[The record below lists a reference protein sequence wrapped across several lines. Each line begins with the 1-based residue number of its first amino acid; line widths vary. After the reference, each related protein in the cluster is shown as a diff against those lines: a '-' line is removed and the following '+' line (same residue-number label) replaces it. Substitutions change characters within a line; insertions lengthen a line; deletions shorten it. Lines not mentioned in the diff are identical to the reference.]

1 MSYKVVYFRSMK
13 YIECNEMQKLLLRKL
28 LLSCGV
34 IFSVSAI
41 TLPAQAEQH
50 TASIGYAYVKPQDA
64 SALNGATLSYRYE
77 LDDQWGLLSSFTFAK
92 GNEKE
97 TEYYTRDD
105 LKYYSL
111 MIGPTYR
118 INDYISLYGQ
128 LGLSRIND
136 KSTAHYSGGEI
147 EKESASKNALG
158 WGTGF
163 IINPTTNTSIT
174 AGYEGSRFSIKDGK
188 EKDHLSTNGFNITV
202 GYRF

>member
-1 MSYKVVYFRSMK
+1 
-13 YIECNEMQKLLLRKL
+13 MQKL

-50 TASIGYAYVKPQDA
+50 TASIGYAYVKPQDV

-92 GNEKE
+92 GDEKE
-97 TEYYTRDD
+97 TTKDYHSKGDI
-105 LKYYSL
+105 KYYSL
-111 MIGPTYR
+111 MAGPTYR
-118 INDYISLYGQ
+118 INNYISLYGQ
-128 LGLSRIND
+128 LGLSRINA
-136 KSTAHYSGGEI
+136 KSSTHYRPSPRYSDGYI
-147 EKESASKNALG
+147 EKETVSKNTLG
-158 WGTGF
+158 WGAGF

-174 AGYEGSRFSIKDGK
+174 AGYEGSRFSIKDGN

>member
-1 MSYKVVYFRSMK
+1 
-13 YIECNEMQKLLLRKL
+13 MQKL

-41 TLPAQAEQH
+41 TLPAQAEQN
-50 TASIGYAYVKPQDA
+50 TASIGYAYVKPQDV

-92 GNEKE
+92 GDDKE
-97 TEYYTRDD
+97 TTKNYHSKSDV
-105 LKYYSL
+105 KYYSL
-111 MIGPTYR
+111 MAGPTYR
-118 INDYISLYGQ
+118 INDYVSLYGQ
-128 LGLSRIND
+128 LGLSRINA
-136 KSTAHYSGGEI
+136 KSSTHYRPSDDYRTGYI
-147 EKESASKNALG
+147 EKESVSKNTLG
-158 WGTGF
+158 WGAGF

-174 AGYEGSRFSIKDGK
+174 AGYEGSRFSIKDGN